1 MGVFFPLWW
10 IFSCNDRIR
19 FFDLFRFASST
30 SHYDSAQGIKTYRVA
45 SFWVRVGNT
54 KTTFFEHE
62 GEVFPTD
69 VNIGR
74 GNDFDKKQVTFPSK
88 VHDAFSGLVELSG
101 KFWRLVNQAA
111 WQGMRSVKSGRF
123 DQSWECVVEELEKDP
138 ANDNWNTWHGK
149 RRPLEKKSQYAP
161 PPFVNLNI

>member
-1 MGVFFPLWW
+1 MTEFV
-10 IFSCNDRIR
+10 

-30 SHYDSAQGIKTYRVA
+30 SHYDSAQGIKTYRAA

-88 VHDAFSGLVELSG
+88 EHDAFSGLVELSG
-101 KFWRLVNQAA
+101 KFGGWSIR
-111 WQGMRSVKSGRF
+111 RHGR
-123 DQSWECVVEELEKDP
+123 ECVRSSQVVLTNRGNVLWKNWRRP
-138 ANDNWNTWHGK
+138 ANDNWNTWDGK
-149 RRPLEKKSQYAP
+149 RRPLEKKCQYAS